1 MKKRSESVTQ
11 SVEVDLR
18 KESDLTSAASPP
30 VREALARRTYQ
41 ELRDRGLSDV
51 DIMAFAGDLLSLV
64 ASEVR
69 AQSAAE

>member
-1 MKKRSESVTQ
+1 MTQ
-11 SVEVDLR
+11 SLEEVDLR
-18 KESDLTSAASPP
+18 KESELLGSGSAPA
-30 VREALARRTYQ
+30 REVLALRTYQ
-41 ELRDRGLSDV
+41 QLRDRGLSDV

>member
-1 MKKRSESVTQ
+1 MGSGSVPAR
-11 SVEVDLR
+11 EVL
-18 KESDLTSAASPP
+18 
-30 VREALARRTYQ
+30 ALRTYQ
-41 ELRDRGLSDV
+41 QLRDRGLSDV

>member
-1 MKKRSESVTQ
+1 MTQ
-11 SVEVDLR
+11 SLEVDLR
-18 KESDLTSAASPP
+18 KESELMGSGSVPA
-30 VREALARRTYQ
+30 REVLALRTYQ
-41 ELRDRGLSDV
+41 QLRDRGLSDV